1 MMDGFVSLGLLGL
14 FNSPKEKSTSRT
26 MLKEQVSLHFLDS
39 SLISE
44 AEGRVHFVSTRQDKF
59 SKWEIVEW
67 TVTSYA
73 NGNVV
78 SLMSEDHEIP
88 VPEEVT

>member
-1 MMDGFVSLGLLGL
+1 
-14 FNSPKEKSTSRT
+14 
-26 MLKEQVSLHFLDS
+26 
-39 SLISE
+39 
-44 AEGRVHFVSTRQDKF
+44 VHFVSARSDKF

-73 NGNVV
+73 NGHVV

-88 VPEEVT
+88 VPEENT

>member
-1 MMDGFVSLGLLGL
+1 M
-14 FNSPKEKSTSRT
+14 
-26 MLKEQVSLHFLDS
+26 
-39 SLISE
+39 
-44 AEGRVHFVSTRQDKF
+44 HFVSARPDKF

-88 VPEEVT
+88 VPEEDT